1 MDLPLDRIDV
11 KQLEARQATIGEVL
25 FFGASVLDVNWGV
38 FWGGDLVALFQA
50 EEDGDDWLNV
60 HASVLRRRLHP
71 ALTKMFAKQFS
82 DRLLELG
89 AAGLKAEIEV
99 KNRAA
104 IRIAKAAEYRE
115 QTRNDQWVVLTRLP
129 NGR

>member
-1 MDLPLDRIDV
+1 MDGLNV
-11 KQLEARQATIGEVL
+11 KQLEARQATLEETL
-25 FFGASVLDVNWGV
+25 LFGADILDVNWGV
-38 FWGGDLVALFQA
+38 FWDNELIALFQA
-50 EEDGDDWLNV
+50 EDDGDEWLNV
-60 HASVLRRRLHP
+60 HATVARRRLHP

-89 AAGLKAEIEV
+89 ARGLKAEIEI

-104 IRIAKAAEYRE
+104 IRIAKAAEYTE

>member
-1 MDLPLDRIDV
+1 MDGFDV
-11 KQLEARQATIGEVL
+11 KQLEAKQATWGETL
-25 FFGASVLDVNWGV
+25 LFGADILDVNWGV
-38 FWGGDLVALFQA
+38 FWNGDLVALFQA
-50 EEDGDDWLNV
+50 EDDGGGWLNV

-71 ALTKMFAKQFS
+71 TLTKMFAKQFS

-89 AAGLKAEIEV
+89 AVGLKAEI
-99 KNRAA
+99 KISNRAA
-104 IRIAKAAEYRE
+104 IRIAKAAEYTE

>member
-1 MDLPLDRIDV
+1 MDGFDV
-11 KQLEARQATIGEVL
+11 KQLEAKQATWGETL
-25 FFGASVLDVNWGV
+25 LFGADILDVNWGV
-38 FWGGDLVALFQA
+38 FWNGDLVALFQA
-50 EEDGDDWLNV
+50 EDDGGGWLNV

-89 AAGLKAEIEV
+89 AVGLKAEIEIS
-99 KNRAA
+99 NRAA
-104 IRIAKAAEYRE
+104 IRIAKAAEYTE

>member
-1 MDLPLDRIDV
+1 MDGLNV
-11 KQLEARQATIGEVL
+11 KQLEARQATLEETL
-25 FFGASVLDVNWGV
+25 LFGADILDVNWGV
-38 FWGGDLVALFQA
+38 FWDDELIALFQA
-50 EEDGDDWLNV
+50 ETDGDGWLNV
-60 HASVLRRRLHP
+60 HATVARRRLHP

-89 AAGLKAEIEV
+89 ATGLKAEIEI

-104 IRIAKAAEYRE
+104 IRIAKAAEYTE

>member
-1 MDLPLDRIDV
+1 MDGFDV
-11 KQLEARQATIGEVL
+11 KQLEVRRATLEETL
-25 FFGASVLDVNWGV
+25 LFGADILDVNWGV
-38 FWGGDLVALFQA
+38 FWDSELIALFQA
-50 EEDGDDWLNV
+50 EDDGDEWLNV
-60 HASVLRRRLHP
+60 HATVARRRLHP

-89 AAGLKAEIEV
+89 AVGLKAEIETS
-99 KNRAA
+99 NRAA
-104 IRIAKAAEYRE
+104 IRIAKAAEYTE